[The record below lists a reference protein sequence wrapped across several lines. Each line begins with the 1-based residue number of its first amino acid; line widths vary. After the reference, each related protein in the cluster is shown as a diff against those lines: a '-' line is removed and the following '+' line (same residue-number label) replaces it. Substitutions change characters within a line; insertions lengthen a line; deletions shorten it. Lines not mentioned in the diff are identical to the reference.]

1 MKLNSLKRKYN
12 KKLDNLLNKLNIKV
26 KSKVNQV
33 LTSLI
38 IMIMIKT
45 KNNSFLAII
54 KAQITIME

>member
-12 KKLDNLLNKLNIKV
+12 KKLDSLLNKLNIKV

-38 IMIMIKT
+38 NMIMIKT

-54 KAQITIME
+54 KAQIAIME